1 MNAVNP
7 TVLPTPTPNRDT
19 VDAKLS
25 PDPDINLLGLFN
37 AVLRHL
43 RAIFL
48 TGLAFFAIALGFGL
62 TEHRTYTAD
71 VSFIPQLA
79 RPNSGVS
86 ALASQFGLGSI
97 TTADVGNSPQFYVDL
112 VKSREILRK
121 VVRHE
126 YTMHDESGAVLTGD
140 LIKLYNLHAK
150 TPALLEAGAIKQ
162 ARESLNASASVKT
175 GVIVVT
181 ATAQYP
187 DLAAQI
193 VERVF
198 AEVNAFN
205 LEGRQLRASAE
216 RKFVEQA
223 RADAQTALTAAEN
236 RLEDFLQTNRVVAS
250 PSLTMQHER
259 LQRDVGARQQLYT
272 SLAQMYEQA
281 RLEEVR
287 DTPALTLIEPPVVPL
302 EANARG
308 AVKRAIQ
315 SFVFGI
321 AIAVLLFLGVAY
333 ASQPMGPHSPA
344 YEEFMALRNDL
355 LWKLRHPFRSNAKPT
370 PSR

>member
-1 MNAVNP
+1 MTAVNP
-7 TVLPTPTPNRDT
+7 SVLPTPTPNRDT
-19 VDAKLS
+19 VDATLN
-25 PDPDINLLGLFN
+25 PDPEINMLGLLN

-48 TGLAFFAIALGFGL
+48 TGLAFFAIALSLGL

-71 VSFIPQLA
+71 VSFVPQLA
-79 RPNSGVS
+79 RPNAGVS
-86 ALASQFGLGSI
+86 ALASQFGLGSL
-97 TTADVGNSPQFYVDL
+97 TTADVGNSPPFYVDL

-126 YTMHDESGAVLTGD
+126 YTVHDKSGAVLTGD
-140 LIKLYNLHAK
+140 LIKLYGLHAK
-150 TPALLEAGAIKQ
+150 TPALLEAVAMKQ
-162 ARESLNASASVKT
+162 VRESLNAAASIKT
-175 GVIVVT
+175 GVITVS
-181 ATAQYP
+181 ATAEYP

-205 LEGRQLRASAE
+205 LEGRQLRASVE
-216 RKFVEQA
+216 RKFAEQA

-236 RLEDFLQTNRVVAS
+236 RLEEFLQANRVLLS
-250 PSLTMQHER
+250 PSLTLQHER
-259 LQRDVGARQQLYT
+259 LQRDVSTRQQLYT

-287 DTPALTLIEPPVVPL
+287 DTPALTLIEPAVVPL

-315 SFVFGI
+315 SFIFGI
-321 AIAVLLFLGVAY
+321 TIAVLLFLGVEY
-333 ASQPMGPHSPA
+333 AMYPMGERSPA
-344 YEEFMALRNDL
+344 YEEFAALRNEL
-355 LWKLRHPFRSNAKPT
+355 LRKLRHPFRSSAKAA
-370 PSR
+370 S